1 MKKLLALLFA
11 AAVPCAAFA
20 ADAPVYSPSP
30 CAPVATCS
38 PSPPV
43 PVCAPV
49 CGPVG
54 ESVATEATAGTACP
68 GGVCSLNVNV
78 GACPGGV
85 CPLGANACEGGRCE
99 IDVGGASGF
108 CSVAVGS
115 NVGVGGAKKVRAWS
129 RTVSR
134 CAQPGGRTG
143 FARTSFVRNFCAARQ
158 AASNRRVAATV
169 VVRSN
174 TCAGNAFPTGTCA
187 TVNAATPLPC
197 APVCR

>member
-1 MKKLLALLFA
+1 MKKLSALCSALLT
-11 AAVPCAAFA
+11 AAVPCAALA
-20 ADAPVYSPSP
+20 ADAPVYTPSP
-30 CAPVATCS
+30 CEPVA
-38 PSPPV
+38 
-43 PVCAPV
+43 APV

-54 ESVATEATAGTACP
+54 EGVAVESNAETACP
-68 GGVCSLNVNV
+68 GGVCQINVDVSNS
-78 GACPGGV
+78 CPGGV

-134 CAQPGGRTG
+134 CGQTG
-143 FARTSFVRNFCAARQ
+143 FARTSFVRNICAARQ
-158 AASNRRVAATV
+158 TASSRRAVATV
-169 VVRSN
+169 VVRS
-174 TCAGNAFPTGTCA
+174 TGTCA
-187 TVNAATPLPC
+187 TATAAPPLPC

>member
-11 AAVPCAAFA
+11 AVPCAAFA
-20 ADAPVYSPSP
+20 SDAPVYSPSP

-54 ESVATEATAGTACP
+54 EGVAVE
-68 GGVCSLNVNV
+68 SNV
-78 GACPGGV
+78 GTACPGGV
-85 CPLGANACEGGRCE
+85 CPLGANACGT
-99 IDVGGASGF
+99 DVGATPCASGF

-115 NVGVGGAKKVRAWS
+115 NVAVGGAKKVRAWS

-134 CAQPGGRTG
+134 CGQTG
-143 FARTSFVRNFCAARQ
+143 FARTSFVRNICAARQ
-158 AASNRRVAATV
+158 TASSRRAVATV

-174 TCAGNAFPTGTCA
+174 ACSTGTCA
-187 TVNAATPLPC
+187 TATAAPPLPC
-197 APVCR
+197 SPVCR

>member
-1 MKKLLALLFA
+1 
-11 AAVPCAAFA
+11 PCAAFA
-20 ADAPVYSPSP
+20 SDAPVYSPSP

-49 CGPVG
+49 AGPVG
-54 ESVATEATAGTACP
+54 EGVATETNVGTACP
-68 GGVCSLNVNV
+68 GGVCSLNITV
-78 GACPGGV
+78 GTSGTGGV
-85 CPLGANACEGGRCE
+85 CPLGANACENGRCE

-115 NVGVGGAKKVRAWS
+115 NVGVGGAKKVHAWS

-134 CAQPGGRTG
+134 CGQTG
-143 FARTSFVRNFCAARQ
+143 FARTSFVRNICAARQ
-158 AASNRRVAATV
+158 TASSRRAVATV
-169 VVRSN
+169 VVRS
-174 TCAGNAFPTGTCA
+174 TGTCA
-187 TVNAATPLPC
+187 TATAAPPLPC

>member
-1 MKKLLALLFA
+1 MKKFLAVLFA

-20 ADAPVYSPSP
+20 SDAPVYSPSP

-54 ESVATEATAGTACP
+54 EGVAVESTAETACP
-68 GGVCSLNVNV
+68 GGVCSPNVNV
-78 GACPGGV
+78 GTACPGGV
-85 CPLGANACEGGRCE
+85 CPLGANACENGRCE
-99 IDVGGASGF
+99 TDVGAAPCASGF
-108 CSVAVGS
+108 CLVAVGS
-115 NVGVGGAKKVRAWS
+115 NVGVGNAKQARAWS

-134 CAQPGGRTG
+134 CGQTG
-143 FARTSFVRNFCAARQ
+143 FARTSFVRNICAARQ
-158 AASNRRVAATV
+158 TASSRRAVATV
-169 VVRSN
+169 VVR
-174 TCAGNAFPTGTCA
+174 A
-187 TVNAATPLPC
+187 TATAAPPLPC

>member
-1 MKKLLALLFA
+1 MKKFLAVLFA
-11 AAVPCAAFA
+11 AAVPCAALA

-54 ESVATEATAGTACP
+54 EGVATETNVGTACP
-68 GGVCSLNVNV
+68 GGVCSLNVNI
-78 GACPGGV
+78 GTACPGGV
-85 CPLGANACEGGRCE
+85 CDVAANGPP
-99 IDVGGASGF
+99 
-108 CSVAVGS
+108 VA
-115 NVGVGGAKKVRAWS
+115 AKQVRAWS
-129 RTVSR
+129 RSR
-134 CAQPGGRTG
+134 VVERSDRRSSVRSVAAWNACAVRKRGA
-143 FARTSFVRNFCAARQ
+143 FAA
-158 AASNRRVAATV
+158 NRRVAATV

-174 TCAGNAFPTGTCA
+174 ACSTGTCA
-187 TVNAATPLPC
+187 TATAAPLPC

>member
-1 MKKLLALLFA
+1 
-11 AAVPCAAFA
+11 AAFA
-20 ADAPVYSPSP
+20 SDAPVYSPSP

-54 ESVATEATAGTACP
+54 EGVAVETNVGTACP

-78 GACPGGV
+78 GTACPGGV
-85 CPLGANACEGGRCE
+85 CPLGANACENGRCE
-99 IDVGGASGF
+99 TDVGAAPCASGF

-134 CAQPGGRTG
+134 CGQTG
-143 FARTSFVRNFCAARQ
+143 FARTSFVRNICAARQ
-158 AASNRRVAATV
+158 TASSRRAVATV
-169 VVRSN
+169 VVRS
-174 TCAGNAFPTGTCA
+174 TGTCA
-187 TVNAATPLPC
+187 TATAAPPLPC

>member
-1 MKKLLALLFA
+1 MKKFLTVLFA
-11 AAVPCAAFA
+11 AAVPCAALA

-43 PVCAPV
+43 PVCASV

-54 ESVATEATAGTACP
+54 EGVAVESNVATACP

-78 GACPGGV
+78 GTACPGGV
-85 CPLGANACEGGRCE
+85 CPLGANACENGRCE
-99 IDVGGASGF
+99 TDVGAAPCASGF
-108 CSVAVGS
+108 YSVAVGS

-134 CAQPGGRTG
+134 CGQTG
-143 FARTSFVRNFCAARQ
+143 FARTSFVRNICAARQ
-158 AASNRRVAATV
+158 TASGRRAVATV

-174 TCAGNAFPTGTCA
+174 ACPTGTCA
-187 TVNAATPLPC
+187 TATAAPPLPC

>member
-1 MKKLLALLFA
+1 MKKFLAVLFA

-38 PSPPV
+38 PSPPL

-54 ESVATEATAGTACP
+54 EGVAVE
-68 GGVCSLNVNV
+68 SNV
-78 GACPGGV
+78 GTACPGGV

-115 NVGVGGAKKVRAWS
+115 NVAVGGAKKVRAWS

-134 CAQPGGRTG
+134 CERTGGQTG
-143 FARTSFVRNFCAARQ
+143 FARSVAAWNACAVRKRGAFAA
-158 AASNRRVAATV
+158 NRRAVATV

-174 TCAGNAFPTGTCA
+174 ACAGNACPTGTCA
-187 TVNAATPLPC
+187 TATAAPLPC

>member
-1 MKKLLALLFA
+1 MKKFLAVLFA

-20 ADAPVYSPSP
+20 SDAPVYSPTP

-54 ESVATEATAGTACP
+54 ECVATETNVGTACP

-78 GACPGGV
+78 GTSGTGGV
-85 CPLGANACEGGRCE
+85 CPLGANACESGRCE
-99 IDVGGASGF
+99 TDVGAASCAGGF

-134 CAQPGGRTG
+134 CERTGGQTG
-143 FARTSFVRNFCAARQ
+143 FARTSFVRNICAARQ
-158 AASNRRVAATV
+158 TASSRRSVATV
-169 VVRSN
+169 VVRS
-174 TCAGNAFPTGTCA
+174 TGTCA
-187 TVNAATPLPC
+187 TVTAAPPLPC

>member
-1 MKKLLALLFA
+1 MKKFLAVLFA

-54 ESVATEATAGTACP
+54 ESVAVEA
-68 GGVCSLNVNV
+68 NV
-78 GACPGGV
+78 GTACPGGV

-134 CAQPGGRTG
+134 CGQTG
-143 FARTSFVRNFCAARQ
+143 FARTSFVRNICAARQ
-158 AASNRRVAATV
+158 TASSRRAVATV
-169 VVRSN
+169 VVRS
-174 TCAGNAFPTGTCA
+174 TGTCA
-187 TVNAATPLPC
+187 TATAAPPLPC

>member
-1 MKKLLALLFA
+1 MKKFLAVLFA

-20 ADAPVYSPSP
+20 SDAPVYSPSP

-54 ESVATEATAGTACP
+54 EGVAVETNVGTACP

-78 GACPGGV
+78 GTSGTGGV
-85 CPLGANACEGGRCE
+85 CPLGANACETGRCE
-99 IDVGGASGF
+99 TDVGAASCAGGF

-134 CAQPGGRTG
+134 CERTGGQTG
-143 FARTSFVRNFCAARQ
+143 FARTSFVRNICAARQ
-158 AASNRRVAATV
+158 TASSRRAVATV
-169 VVRSN
+169 VVRS
-174 TCAGNAFPTGTCA
+174 TGTCA
-187 TVNAATPLPC
+187 TATAAPPLPC

>member
-1 MKKLLALLFA
+1 MKKFLAVLFA
-11 AAVPCAAFA
+11 ATVPCAAFA
-20 ADAPVYSPSP
+20 SDAPVYSPSP

-49 CGPVG
+49 AGPVG
-54 ESVATEATAGTACP
+54 EGVATETNVGTACP
-68 GGVCSLNVNV
+68 GGVCSLNINV
-78 GACPGGV
+78 GTSGTGGV
-85 CPLGANACEGGRCE
+85 CPLGANACENGRCE

-115 NVGVGGAKKVRAWS
+115 NVGVGGAKKVHAWS

-134 CAQPGGRTG
+134 CGQTG
-143 FARTSFVRNFCAARQ
+143 FARTSFVRNICAARQ
-158 AASNRRVAATV
+158 TASSRRAVATV
-169 VVRSN
+169 VVRS
-174 TCAGNAFPTGTCA
+174 TGTCA
-187 TVNAATPLPC
+187 TATAAPPLPC

>member
-20 ADAPVYSPSP
+20 SDAPVYPPSP
-30 CAPVATCS
+30 CEPVAAS
-38 PSPPV
+38 
-43 PVCAPV
+43 V

-54 ESVATEATAGTACP
+54 ASVATETTASAAT
-68 GGVCSLNVNV
+68 
-78 GACPGGV
+78 ACPGGV
-85 CPLGANACEGGRCE
+85 CPLGANACENGRCE

-134 CAQPGGRTG
+134 CGQTG
-143 FARTSFVRNFCAARQ
+143 FARTSFVRNICAARQ
-158 AASNRRVAATV
+158 TASSRRAVATV
-169 VVRSN
+169 VVRS
-174 TCAGNAFPTGTCA
+174 TGTCA
-187 TVNAATPLPC
+187 TATAAPPLPC

>member
-11 AAVPCAAFA
+11 AVPCAALA

-30 CAPVATCS
+30 CEPVA
-38 PSPPV
+38 
-43 PVCAPV
+43 APV

-54 ESVATEATAGTACP
+54 ENVAVESNAETACPGGVCSPNVNVGTACP

-78 GACPGGV
+78 GTACPGGV
-85 CPLGANACEGGRCE
+85 CPLGANACENGRCE
-99 IDVGGASGF
+99 TDVGGASGF

-129 RTVSR
+129 TCLSATVSDQR
-134 CAQPGGRTG
+134 ERRNRVRAV
-143 FARTSFVRNFCAARQ
+143 ARAW
-158 AASNRRVAATV
+158 NRAVAV
-169 VVRSN
+169 
-174 TCAGNAFPTGTCA
+174 
-187 TVNAATPLPC
+187 